1 MKIDESIFAGGTEF
15 GNELYWSNEG
25 AVEEALSAVLD
36 DFEEGTRL
44 YRKNTLNGEVIFAT
58 VAEVCDEFLCVV
70 IDANASSN
78 AGETM
83 EVYMESFEVGLNG
96 QPIDVEWWS
105 KCLDLAELTPGTN
118 LSYLSD
124 YEEGIQVRNYAKVIA
139 YVPGEYLM
147 VEFMETAEK
156 KARKH
161 TFWERPKLSIEKALK
176 DYQVEG

>member
-1 MKIDESIFAGGTEF
+1 MKLNDSIFAGGTEF
-15 GNELYWSNEG
+15 GNKLYWSNEG

-44 YRKNTLNGEVIFAT
+44 YRKNTLNGEIIFGTVI
-58 VAEVCDEFLCVV
+58 EVCDEFLLVT
-70 IDANASSN
+70 IDTTASSN
-78 AGETM
+78 AGETL
-83 EVYMESFEVGLNG
+83 EVYMESFEVGANG
-96 QPIDVEWWS
+96 QPIDVEWWN
-105 KCLDLAELTPGTN
+105 KCLDLSELTLGTS

-147 VEFMETAEK
+147 VEFMKTADK

-161 TFWERPKLSIEKALK
+161 TFWERPNLSIEKELR
-176 DYQVEG
+176 DFQVEG

>member
-1 MKIDESIFAGGTEF
+1 MQINESIFAGGTEF

-25 AVEEALSAVLD
+25 AVEEVLSPVLE

-44 YRKNTLNGEVIFAT
+44 YRKNTLNGEIIFGT
-58 VAEVCDEFLCVV
+58 VLEVGDEFLLVR
-70 IDANASSN
+70 IDDNASSN
-78 AGETM
+78 AGEAM
-83 EVYMESFEVGLNG
+83 EVQMESFEVGANG
-96 QPIDVEWWS
+96 QPIDIEWWS
-105 KCLDLAELTPGTN
+105 KCLDLAELTPGAN

-161 TFWERPKLSIEKALK
+161 TFWERPNLSIEKALR